1 MNNKSFESRKNVLL
15 VIVLSIGFIFVV
27 RLLFIQVIDDKWN
40 NESIK
45 ISETKKI
52 IEPDRGI
59 IFDRN
64 GKLMAV
70 NQTNFELR
78 LTPNKVKDFDT
89 MQLSQLLNIPF
100 DSIKPR
106 INKLKRYW
114 RSKQV

>member
-1 MNNKSFESRKNVLL
+1 
-15 VIVLSIGFIFVV
+15 
-27 RLLFIQVIDDKWN
+27 
-40 NESIK
+40 
-45 ISETKKI
+45 
-52 IEPDRGI
+52 
-59 IFDRN
+59 
-64 GKLMAV
+64 MAV

-114 RSKQV
+114 RSKQVFVKTVPANNLSKLTSLMFKYEGFELAEKSLRVYPANCAAHLLGYVREVDGEIIKKERLRWKQKNS